1 MDTTVIIERATRAIK
16 ADATVFSEIGADE
29 SHTSSAAAVVGVVGF
44 VGGFINGVFNANSSP
59 ISGAFGGLVG
69 AFIAWG
75 IGSLVFYGLAKMF
88 GGEGDL
94 QGLMRGNA
102 YAAVPSALGGIPVL
116 GWVISLWGVYLFIL
130 NVRENMKLSTGAA
143 AAVVLIPVVIAIAL
157 VLLIVLVLVAAIAG
171 ST

>member
-1 MDTTVIIERATRAIK
+1 MDTTVITERVTRAIK

-29 SHTSSAAAVVGVVGF
+29 SHMPSAAALVGVIGLI
-44 VGGFINGVFNANSSP
+44 GGLINGIFSASSSP
-59 ISGAFGGLVG
+59 VSGAIGGLIG

-75 IGSLVFYGLAKMF
+75 IGSVLFYALAKMF

-116 GWVISLWGVYLFIL
+116 GWVISLWGVYLFVL
-130 NVRENMKLSTGAA
+130 NVRENMKVSTGAA
-143 AAVVLIPVVIAIAL
+143 VAVVLIPLVIAIAL
-157 VLLIVLVLVAAIAG
+157 VLLFVLVLVAAISG
-171 ST
+171 SS